1 MLPLDSVPYYRVY
14 TIQRGCLM
22 NTLRI
27 GQLAKQ
33 AEVNIE
39 TIRYYERRHL
49 IPEPPRLASGYRQ
62 YSPDYVVRIR
72 FIKRAQELGFSLTEI
87 AALLALRINSE
98 TVCNE
103 VQKQAE
109 LKIADIE
116 TKIQMLQRMKT
127 VLSDLV
133 EACRENQLTNECPIL
148 TALDTD

>member
-1 MLPLDSVPYYRVY
+1 MLFTMPLS
-14 TIQRGCLM
+14 
-22 NTLRI
+22 
-27 GQLAKQ
+27 A
-33 AEVNIE
+33 
-39 TIRYYERRHL
+39 
-49 IPEPPRLASGYRQ
+49 IPLYPLVRWLSSHRQ
-62 YSPDYVVRIR
+62 YSSDYVARIR

-87 AALLALRINSE
+87 ADLLALRVNSE

-133 EACRENQLTNECPIL
+133 KACQENQLTNECPIL
-148 TALDTD
+148 TALDTG